1 MAKLSKKELE
11 SIQKLMNDF
20 NQVKMQLGD
29 TVITQHSLM
38 SNVEELKVD
47 FSSKVF
53 NPLNKEVPFETKA
66 TPDSICSATT
76 FPFKVIFWVAL
87 FCMSKTS

>member
-29 TVITQHSLM
+29 TVITQHNLM
-38 SNVEELKVD
+38 SNVADLKAAYAKEEQKLIKKYGENSVVNVQTGEITE
-47 FSSKVF
+47 K
-53 NPLNKEVPFETKA
+53 
-66 TPDSICSATT
+66 TPD
-76 FPFKVIFWVAL
+76 K
-87 FCMSKTS
+87 K